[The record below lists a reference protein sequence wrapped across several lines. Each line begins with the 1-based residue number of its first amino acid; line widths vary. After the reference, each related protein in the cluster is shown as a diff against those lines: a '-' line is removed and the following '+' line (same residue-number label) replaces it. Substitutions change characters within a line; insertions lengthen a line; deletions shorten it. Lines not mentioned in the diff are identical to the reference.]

1 MKKEPTTIGFI
12 PKKLE
17 KVKEK
22 PEKVKEKE

>member
-12 PKKLE
+12 PKKPE